1 MRKTAIVT
9 SGRAD
14 FGIYTSVLRA
24 IQAAPTLELRV
35 FATGMH
41 LSPDFGLTVEAI
53 AAEGFEVNE
62 RVECLLASDTPSAVA
77 KGMALGVLGFS
88 EVFARHRPDILVV
101 LGDRFE
107 MYAAALAALPFKIPV
122 AHLHGGEVTHG
133 AIDEALRH
141 SLTKLSHLHFT
152 STEDAARRVVQ
163 LGEEPWRVTV
173 SGAPALDALDTVP
186 LYSRDELE
194 AKFGV
199 DLRTPP
205 LLVTFHPVTLRYEET
220 AHHVDELLAALDANG
235 APVIF
240 TAPNADTSGRLVRAK
255 IEAFVAR
262 VPRARL
268 VENLG
273 QRGYFSM
280 MREARV
286 MVGNSSSGIIEAASF
301 GLPVVNIGDR
311 QGGRFR
317 GANVLDCEHGR
328 QEVLAAL
335 HRALSPEFQAQSR
348 AVANPYRRA
357 GQPAAALIAERLQSI
372 DLDERLLLKRF
383 HDLPAVLS

>member
-1 MRKTAIVT
+1 MRRIAVVT

-24 IQAAPTLELRV
+24 IESAPDLELQI

-41 LSPDFGLTVEAI
+41 LSPDFGLTVDSI
-53 AAEGFEVNE
+53 IAEGFKVDE
-62 RVECLLASDTPSAVA
+62 RVESLLASDTPTAIA
-77 KGMALGVLGFS
+77 KATALGVMGFS
-88 EVFARHRPDILVV
+88 DVFARNRPDILIV

-152 STEDAARRVVQ
+152 STEDSARRVIQ

-173 SGAPALDALDTVP
+173 SGAPALDALDTAP
-186 LYSRDELE
+186 LFERE
-194 AKFGV
+194 ALMARFGI
-199 DLRTPP
+199 DLAEPP
-205 LLVTFHPVTLRYEET
+205 LLVTFHPVTLRYEDT
-220 AHHVDELLAALDANG
+220 ASHADELLAALEECG
-235 APVIF
+235 KPVVL
-240 TAPNADTSGRLVRAK
+240 TAPNADTNGRQVRAR

-280 MREARV
+280 MRAASA

-317 GANVLDCEHGR
+317 GANVIDSGHGR
-328 QEVLAAL
+328 AEILTAIRL
-335 HRALSPEFQAQSR
+335 ALSPEFRARSR
-348 AVANPYRRA
+348 DTVNPYRAQGR
-357 GQPAAALIAERLQSI
+357 AAASLIVERLQTVS
-372 DLDERLLLKRF
+372 LDESLLLKRF
-383 HDLPAVLS
+383 HDLPASRP